1 MHLLSSN
8 AQRARLAWVVCLVGL
23 GWVVSSCGSGSQ
35 GPTGGCLA
43 PISLAVEVEVR
54 DSISGQAAADGAI
67 GVLTGAAVDD
77 TLAQRDS
84 LTLVGG
90 DNTGTYTVTIDKP
103 GYLTWTASSVHV
115 TKVGECGNVIPVDLS
130 AKLQPTP

>member
-1 MHLLSSN
+1 M
-8 AQRARLAWVVCLVGL
+8 
-23 GWVVSSCGSGSQ
+23 
-35 GPTGGCLA
+35 
-43 PISLAVEVEVR
+43 AVEVEVR